1 VLRVQSGALNRM
13 HIEEIDSWLARS
25 RP

>member
-13 HIEEIDSWLARS
+13 NIEEVDSWLARS
-25 RP
+25 R